1 MWSFHIHMALIPQGS
16 LVYRKHCLL
25 PVPAPAHLQVP
36 VQFRKY
42 EYKPIIP
49 RDPPQLQRNANIE
62 HSSTRRASGNRGGK
76 LDDVS
81 PTCHCLH

>member
-1 MWSFHIHMALIPQGS
+1 MALIPQGK
-16 LVYRKHCLL
+16 LVYRQHCL
-25 PVPAPAHLQVP
+25 PPAPKHLQVP

-42 EYKPIIP
+42 EYRPIIP

-76 LDDVS
+76 FDDVS

>member
-1 MWSFHIHMALIPQGS
+1 MHMALIPQGS
-16 LVYRKHCLL
+16 LVCQQDCL
-25 PVPAPAHLQVP
+25 PPAPTDIY
-36 VQFRKY
+36 QFRKY
-42 EYKPIIP
+42 EYRPIIP